1 MPSAPR
7 SSIKSRQPK
16 NVVSASKYKA
26 SQPHHVLKLAL
37 QYNIR
42 EPEETETLL
51 LDAGFSVGV
60 RDTKFV
66 VSLNTRTVSRS
77 EVAEVLGCKVEQL
90 SLAKDGVIIG

>member
-1 MPSAPR
+1 MTTQIR
-7 SSIKSRQPK
+7 
-16 NVVSASKYKA
+16 
-26 SQPHHVLKLAL
+26 QPHHVLKLAL

-42 EPEETETLL
+42 EPEETEKLL

-77 EVAEVLGCKVEQL
+77 EVAEVLGCESENL
-90 SLAKDGVIIG
+90 SLSQDGVLVG